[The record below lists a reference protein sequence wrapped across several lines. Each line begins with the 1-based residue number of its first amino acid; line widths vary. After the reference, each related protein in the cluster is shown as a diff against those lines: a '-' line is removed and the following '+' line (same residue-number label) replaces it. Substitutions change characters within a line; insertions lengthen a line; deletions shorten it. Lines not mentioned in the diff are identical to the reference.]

1 MARLDRIDIIPL
13 DPLDSPPP
21 PLLSSNIPTGI
32 RNFFLRCIFI
42 YPLQK
47 LFVRGYLNRYD
58 NRWNVSGCDLAMGL
72 IAPTIKH
79 TYMLDSALRIVDLK
93 QRFLESMRSCVYIVE
108 DTRGRREGER
118 EREEGFE
125 RRPSSF
131 VTKRSNYYLRNG
143 RLKRAL

>member
-1 MARLDRIDIIPL
+1 M
-13 DPLDSPPP
+13 
-21 PLLSSNIPTGI
+21 
-32 RNFFLRCIFI
+32 
-42 YPLQK
+42 
-47 LFVRGYLNRYD
+47 
-58 NRWNVSGCDLAMGL
+58 SGCDLAMGL
-72 IAPTIKH
+72 IASTIEH
-79 TYMLDSALRIVDLK
+79 TCMLLDSALRIVDLK

-118 EREEGFE
+118 EREKEEGFE